1 MTIGIATDHGGIEL
15 KQQLQEYLQEK
26 GFTVKDFGAFAYDAA
41 DDFPDYVV
49 PLARAVGAGEVDRGV
64 AVCGSGVGASIAA
77 NKIKNVRACLIT
89 ETYSARQ
96 GVEHDDMNMM
106 CVGGRVIGIALA
118 KELLDNFIGA
128 EYQNLPRQ
136 QRRMGKV
143 ADLENDGRGGRP
155 DAA

>member
-15 KQQLQEYLQEK
+15 KRQLQEYLEEK
-26 GFTVKDFGAFAYDAA
+26 GFSVKDFGAFEYDAA

-49 PLARAVGAGEVDRGV
+49 PLARAVGSGEVDRGV

-118 KELLDNFIGA
+118 QELLDAFLGA

-143 ADLENDGRGGRP
+143 ADLEQ
-155 DAA
+155 

>member
-15 KQQLQEYLQEK
+15 KRQLQEYLEGK
-26 GFTVKDFGAFAYDAA
+26 GLSVRDFGAFEYDAA
-41 DDFPDYVV
+41 DDFPDFVV
-49 PLARAVGAGEVDRGV
+49 PLARAVGSGEVERGV

-77 NKIKNVRACLIT
+77 NKIRNVRACLIN
-89 ETYSARQ
+89 ESYSARQ
-96 GVEHDDMNMM
+96 GVEHDDMNMI
-106 CVGGRVIGIALA
+106 CLGGRVIGIELA

-143 ADLENDGRGGRP
+143 ADLENG
-155 DAA
+155 

>member
-15 KQQLQEYLQEK
+15 KRQLQEYLEAK
-26 GFTVKDFGAFAYDAA
+26 GFSIKDFGAFEYDAA
-41 DDFPDYVV
+41 DDFPDFVV

-89 ETYSARQ
+89 ESYSARQ
-96 GVEHDDMNMM
+96 GVEHDDMNMI
-106 CVGGRVIGIALA
+106 CVGGRVIGIELA
-118 KELLDNFIGA
+118 KELLDNFLGA

-143 ADLENDGRGGRP
+143 ADLENG
-155 DAA
+155 